1 MLMRAKALFA
11 AAALSLSACGQAAD
25 EADETKSGTRSA
37 GPVSSISLRPGL
49 YHVAQ
54 TGDVEIDQE
63 MCIEAAAVAA
73 GSFVAPGEM
82 EDGWEIETNRM
93 SGGKI
98 EVAAHHPS
106 GSRLKIEGTFRD
118 ESFSTEGV
126 IEMKLN
132 GETHVVRTG
141 QRGRFASPACPDGA

>member
-1 MLMRAKALFA
+1 MLMRAQAISA
-11 AAALSLSACGQAAD
+11 VAVLSLGACGQPGGTE
-25 EADETKSGTRSA
+25 EAKPGAQPA
-37 GPVSSISLRPGL
+37 GPVGSASLRPGL

-73 GSFVAPGEM
+73 GRFVAPGEM

-106 GSRLKIEGTFRD
+106 GSRLKIQGTFRED
-118 ESFSTEGV
+118 SFSTEGM

-132 GETHVVRTG
+132 GETHIVRTG
-141 QRGRFASPACPDGA
+141 QRGQFASPTCPDEA